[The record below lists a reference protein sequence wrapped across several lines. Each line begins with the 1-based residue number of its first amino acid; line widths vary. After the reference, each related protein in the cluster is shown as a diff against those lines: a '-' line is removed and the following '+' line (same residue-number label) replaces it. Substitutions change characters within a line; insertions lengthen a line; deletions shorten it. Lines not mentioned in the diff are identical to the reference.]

1 ITRKLGLDHI
11 DKRMESKIYKRDMAY
26 NNWILALTYRLKDS
40 KQFESRLSS
49 AENDFKQMIKTETEK
64 ESKRLIEILG
74 FFSAIVAFILASVA
88 ISNPFSFEDA
98 LMFNISLGI
107 ILLIFVLVISLL
119 FSQKDTWKKLIIA
132 ICLILLLMLI
142 VYQFAWS

>member
-1 ITRKLGLDHI
+1 
-11 DKRMESKIYKRDMAY
+11 MAY